1 MNTAADHS
9 ETPDTRAPASRW
21 LVRFFLIC
29 CGLGL
34 FAAAGIAGG
43 LMALHWLT

>member
-1 MNTAADHS
+1 MSMDTAAES
-9 ETPDTRAPASRW
+9 RGAGNRAVRI
-21 LVRFFLIC
+21 LVYVLLAL

-43 LMALHWLT
+43 MLALNWLV